1 MTGMAGSPFVSGE
14 SALAAAKDRVTR
26 TWATAHTRR
35 IECRA
40 QAVAPETERPL
51 RDWQLRLPPSPAA
64 GHSDSN
70 CEWIESTAL
79 SLDDPAD
86 GLLLTLISS
95 GGRSFRW

>member
-1 MTGMAGSPFVSGE
+1 M
-14 SALAAAKDRVTR
+14 AAATDRVTR

-40 QAVAPETERPL
+40 KAVAPETKRPL